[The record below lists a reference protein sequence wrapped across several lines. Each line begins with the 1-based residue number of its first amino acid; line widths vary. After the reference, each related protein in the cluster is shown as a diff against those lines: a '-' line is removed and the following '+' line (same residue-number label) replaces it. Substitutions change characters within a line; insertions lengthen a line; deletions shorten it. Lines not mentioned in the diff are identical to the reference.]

1 MGRLAL
7 IATLL
12 LSVALMADRPA
23 SGRSLYPNKAV
34 TRIVVSQDDQ
44 AMYVYE
50 GERLA
55 RTLPVSTGW
64 PGLRKTSTPVW
75 SGRVGRYWGTFSSFG
90 TTQDNGYYLFTD
102 YLDDDTW
109 NGDVLVHGAP
119 YQVGPAGTKVYDTGG
134 IGKTPVSNGCIRI
147 LPEDAEWFADWDP
160 VGVPIT
166 ILPFSH
172 GTLAYPKLGV
182 GAQLVAATQT
192 LGVALPEVAT
202 SRR

>member
-12 LSVALMADRPA
+12 LSVAVIADRPV
-23 SGRSLYPNKAV
+23 SGSALYPNKAI
-34 TRIVVSQDDQ
+34 TRIAVSQDDQ
-44 AMYVYE
+44 AMYIFE
-50 GERLA
+50 GERLV

-64 PGLRKTSTPVW
+64 PGLRKTSSPVW

-90 TTQDNGYYLFTD
+90 TTQDHGYYLFTD
-102 YLDDDTW
+102 YLPDGTW

-119 YQVGPAGTKVYDTGG
+119 YQVDLAGGKVYDTGG
-134 IGKTPVSNGCIRI
+134 IGKTPVSNGCIRM

-160 VGVPIT
+160 VGVPIV
-166 ILPFSH
+166 IMPFSH

-192 LGVALPEVAT
+192 LDAQAPQAVMAH
-202 SRR
+202 R